1 MYFYFVIEYS
11 AKKSNVN
18 DFVVKNAN
26 LSTIICSDKELKMA
40 QKCIFCG
47 GEPQNKNKEH
57 VIPQWLSKYLGR
69 YRDICYMPNITDKKI
84 PFCGLVFPACEKC
97 NSDDSVLE
105 VGAKKVVEKMMA
117 GQSVTGAEINTLLD
131 WFDKLRHG
139 FWLGELMLSKK
150 LDEIDPNFYIN
161 TRIGQKDRML
171 IIERFK
177 DVGNGLGILADA
189 LPGHKKSPNVMQ
201 FWFNDV
207 VLTSVSVTGLVSN
220 KLGFPCVS
228 QIERVSRQIIEFELS
243 PGRNK
248 TTHPVV
254 MNIDATDKT
263 IIYQPIFKEYQDAPY
278 YDVPYV
284 KEHCYDF
291 DNGLGGI
298 FVQRH
303 DNKIR
308 YMGKDDKVTLVP
320 KIQPKS
326 AVEKSVNRVF
336 EMQNYVLDDLYKKNS
351 ARVAFQKYIDA
362 QAHKVQQ
369 QLKCK

>member
-1 MYFYFVIEYS
+1 MSTI
-11 AKKSNVN
+11 
-18 DFVVKNAN
+18 FVVENAN
-26 LSTIICSDKELKMA
+26 LSTIICSDKEVKMA

-105 VGAKKVVEKMMA
+105 VGAKKVVEKMMS

-177 DVGNGLGILADA
+177 DVGNGLGILADV

-207 VLTSVSVTGLVSN
+207 VLTSVSVTGLVGN
-220 KLGFPCVS
+220 KLGFPSIS

-308 YMGKDDKVTLVP
+308 YVGKDDKVTLVP